1 MPATRQKKR
10 QDKVGRNEE
19 EGSPGQ
25 RKLAH
30 AAREIRRF
38 FETGDAVLDQN
49 IVPFINQL
57 APDVNFTADEAEQTS
72 PYSIDW
78 VGNTKRFAKAVKS
91 FRALAKKEKYDVP
104 EDSGLNIKY
113 FQKETSDEEE
123 EEEPTS
129 AEKQPKSIK
138 KQRGKDKLLN
148 PDSRGED
155 AEDSAPA
162 TMPKQINGEN
172 KPKVTEAS
180 DNNDGGERASHTPAK
195 RQTKVNGKLPTPDVR
210 DEDEKEPAPAKN
222 LPKAIKK
229 SDDVGISDSDDGED
243 EELASTKKQTKG
255 KNKLPTPDSE
265 DDGEEEE
272 AAPAEKQPTRQKK
285 AVSIEEDLDMRNAMN
300 EEEDSSADDSSE
312 EQDNIWPLLYQKVN
326 PQSLTRP
333 GWRALQ
339 QDCVLHGCDFADVK
353 FRLEFLL
360 THENSE
366 ETPSELLH
374 SARKWIGTCPQAL
387 EYLDNDFYGDRE
399 MSKRFSAYRS
409 KHRRV
414 ARIVSS
420 RSISADHEKLDR
432 FRLTSADPEADR
444 RELGFIDRTVPA
456 DGSDQITL
464 GDDPDDPE
472 ADSVTGT
479 IVMSVSHF
487 LGVKLDS
494 LNEEHPHAERHVL
507 VKQSDCTSKRC
518 PQSKI
523 TRASDKDSL
532 KNLKRSDIS
541 VVNFV
546 SAKDD
551 NNDRWPRTYVV
562 GYIKKK
568 RDEGLRVWSR
578 SIFRSKFGSGVD
590 DEINAARRQCGQ
602 QEIRKR

>member
-25 RKLAH
+25 RKLAR

-104 EDSGLNIKY
+104 EDSGLNIKH

-123 EEEPTS
+123 
-129 AEKQPKSIK
+129 
-138 KQRGKDKLLN
+138 
-148 PDSRGED
+148 
-155 AEDSAPA
+155 
-162 TMPKQINGEN
+162 
-172 KPKVTEAS
+172 
-180 DNNDGGERASHTPAK
+180 
-195 RQTKVNGKLPTPDVR
+195 
-210 DEDEKEPAPAKN
+210 
-222 LPKAIKK
+222 
-229 SDDVGISDSDDGED
+229 
-243 EELASTKKQTKG
+243 
-255 KNKLPTPDSE
+255 
-265 DDGEEEE
+265 
-272 AAPAEKQPTRQKK
+272 PTRQKK
-285 AVSIEEDLDMRNAMN
+285 AVSIEEDLDMRKAMN
-300 EEEDSSADDSSE
+300 EEDSSADDSSE

-326 PQSLTRP
+326 PQSLNRP

-366 ETPSELLH
+366 ETPNELLH

-420 RSISADHEKLDR
+420 RSTSADHEKLDR
-432 FRLTSADPEADR
+432 VRLTSVDPEADR

-464 GDDPDDPE
+464 EDDPDDPE

-494 LNEEHPHAERHVL
+494 LNEEYPHAERHVL

-578 SIFRSKFGSGVD
+578 SIFRNKFGSTVD

-602 QEIRKR
+602 QEICKR

>member
-123 EEEPTS
+123 EEPTS

-148 PDSRGED
+148 PDSKGED

-180 DNNDGGERASHTPAK
+180 DNNDGGERASHTPTK

-243 EELASTKKQTKG
+243 EKPASTKKQTKG

-285 AVSIEEDLDMRNAMN
+285 VVSIEEDLDMRKAMN
-300 EEEDSSADDSSE
+300 EEEDS
-312 EQDNIWPLLYQKVN
+312 
-326 PQSLTRP
+326 QS
-333 GWRALQ
+333 
-339 QDCVLHGCDFADVK
+339 
-353 FRLEFLL
+353 
-360 THENSE
+360 
-366 ETPSELLH
+366 
-374 SARKWIGTCPQAL
+374 
-387 EYLDNDFYGDRE
+387 
-399 MSKRFSAYRS
+399 
-409 KHRRV
+409 
-414 ARIVSS
+414 
-420 RSISADHEKLDR
+420 
-432 FRLTSADPEADR
+432 
-444 RELGFIDRTVPA
+444 
-456 DGSDQITL
+456 
-464 GDDPDDPE
+464 
-472 ADSVTGT
+472 
-479 IVMSVSHF
+479 
-487 LGVKLDS
+487 
-494 LNEEHPHAERHVL
+494 
-507 VKQSDCTSKRC
+507 
-518 PQSKI
+518 
-523 TRASDKDSL
+523 
-532 KNLKRSDIS
+532 
-541 VVNFV
+541 
-546 SAKDD
+546 
-551 NNDRWPRTYVV
+551 
-562 GYIKKK
+562 
-568 RDEGLRVWSR
+568 
-578 SIFRSKFGSGVD
+578 SKFD
-590 DEINAARRQCGQ
+590 
-602 QEIRKR
+602 